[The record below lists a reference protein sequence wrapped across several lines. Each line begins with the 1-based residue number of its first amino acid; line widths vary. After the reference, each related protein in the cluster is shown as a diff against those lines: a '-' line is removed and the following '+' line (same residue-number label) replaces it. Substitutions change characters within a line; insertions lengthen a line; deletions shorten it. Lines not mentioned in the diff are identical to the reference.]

1 VLNQVTLVGVITD
14 IRQRWLPSG
23 EQAIIATLQI
33 KRPDAGHDRANA
45 ETSQPLPLR
54 ATGTLAQ
61 QLAALEDQTVKI
73 EGYLRRRYYRRDG
86 EPHWGQVEIWVNH
99 CLPQ

>member
-1 VLNQVTLVGVITD
+1 VISD

-33 KRPDAGHDRANA
+33 RRPDAGADRANA

-54 ATGTLAQ
+54 ATGSLAR
-61 QLAALEDQTVKI
+61 QLAALEGQTVQLR
-73 EGYLRRRYYRRDG
+73 GYLRRRYYRRDG
-86 EPHWGQVEIWVNH
+86 KPRWGQVEIWVEQCQPHNNDT
-99 CLPQ
+99 QIQ